1 MSTVIYKNLNASP
14 IHAVNGAG
22 VWLEDAS
29 GKRYLDTCGG
39 VAVSSL
45 GHGHPRI
52 AAAIEQQAK
61 KLSWAHAGSF
71 TTDAAEELADLLV
84 GPLAAW
90 PRRSFSP
97 AVPRSWNW
105 R

>member
-14 IHAVNGAG
+14 ILAVNGAG

-61 KLSWAHAGSF
+61 SS
-71 TTDAAEELADLLV
+71 V
-84 GPLAAW
+84 GPMPEASPRLPPRSWRTCWWGPPAGW

-97 AVPRSWNW
+97 AAPRSWSW